1 MANFIEYASKAQSE
15 LNVELQKL
23 SEKENELSLKS
34 SAQFAR
40 EAQLDAREAE
50 VAASEKEIQK
60 KREDLTMWESK
71 KKKEEEAQAMYDAA
85 ILKETDSVKRLKEAK
100 EALAEAELKLQEL
113 QKRELLLVERTKSYQ
128 EEVKSEMMARFLG
141 VK

>member
-50 VAASEKEIQK
+50 VAASEKEIQQ
-60 KREDLTMWESK
+60 KREDMTMWESK
-71 KKKEEEAQAMYDAA
+71 KKREEEAQAMYDAA

-100 EALAEAELKLQEL
+100 EALSEAELKLQEL

-128 EEVKSEMMARFLG
+128 EEIKSEIMARFLG

>member
-50 VAASEKEIQK
+50 VAASEKEIQQ
-60 KREDLTMWESK
+60 KREDMTMWESK
-71 KKKEEEAQAMYDAA
+71 KKREEEAQAMYDAA

-100 EALAEAELKLQEL
+100 EALSEAELKLQEL
-113 QKRELLLVERTKSYQ
+113 SKRELLLVERTKSYQ
-128 EEVKSEMMARFLG
+128 EEIKSEIMARFLG